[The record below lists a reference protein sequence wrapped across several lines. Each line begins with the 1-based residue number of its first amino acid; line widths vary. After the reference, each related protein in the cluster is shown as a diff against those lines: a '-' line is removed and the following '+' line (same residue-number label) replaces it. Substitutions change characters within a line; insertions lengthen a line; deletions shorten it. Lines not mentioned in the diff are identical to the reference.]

1 MRKIISISILTAVFF
16 QNVSSQEYL
25 NRDSLIRLLNTS
37 MNDTTR
43 VLLYISIGQQYE
55 NNIPDSAIYYYTQA
69 RNLSEQVSYNT
80 GMMKYLSN
88 ITYIYNSQGKYDTA
102 LVLNLQSLDLARK
115 HGTLMQYAACL
126 GNVANS
132 YLYLEKY
139 EKAVD
144 YFLQTSE
151 LISKTGNDQYQCI
164 LYNNLAVTYVKME
177 RPDKATEFARK
188 AVQLAKKINDP
199 YNLGISLDNL
209 ALAYIESDKPDSSL
223 LYLHQASDKAE
234 ETENSILKESVLIN
248 FAQTYMQMGEY
259 IKMKPYAEM
268 GLKLAKELDDM
279 AGKADASIGLGYYF
293 LYLNQADKALE
304 YTRQAEKY
312 ALSDHLTEQLRKVY
326 LLMSYISLSEK
337 KFVNFRIYEY
347 KHDSIEDLIKNQMI
361 LRNIQDLETK
371 YETEKKTQQ
380 ISQLEQEKE
389 IQKLK
394 LKQNRFTLITLF
406 GITFTAILFI
416 FFLIRG
422 NKQKRLFY
430 EKEKE
435 LQKIKINELESEKQ
449 LLATEAVLKGQEEE
463 RTRLARDLHDSL
475 GGMLSGIKMSFNN
488 LKDMLAKNTEDE
500 QVFDRNLDMLDGSII
515 ELRTI
520 AHNLMPESLLKF
532 GLDTSIND
540 YCAKINN
547 SGTLNVNYQS
557 AGMDTFNADQSVIIT
572 VYRIIQE
579 LINNTMKHASA
590 TNVNIQLV
598 NQNGHLEITVE
609 DDGSG
614 FDVDMLRTSGG
625 IGWKNIRNRIDYLKG
640 TIDIQSEL
648 NKGTTVNIYI

>member
-102 LVLNLQSLDLARK
+102 LVLNLQSLDLARR

-248 FAQTYMQMGEY
+248 FAQTYMQMGDY

>member
-248 FAQTYMQMGEY
+248 FAQTYMQMGDY